1 LVFNLRGEKEMK
13 IAFKV
18 IAFIFIVGV
27 FTGCKKF
34 LDRPPL
40 TDFTEE
46 TAWDSEDKLR
56 LYANQFYTTFFDGYG
71 NGYTT
76 TGAPLVGFTNS
87 DDMVVQGNQPNFTR
101 AVPNSGIWSY
111 NTIRSVNIMIDRIE
125 TRMTDVLTPAA
136 KAHWQGIGR
145 FFRAFR
151 YAQLVQSYGDVPYYT
166 REIFDDELDELYKPR
181 TPRNEVMDAVYDDLK
196 FAMQNVRLDDGAQ
209 NVNRYVV
216 AGFVSRLALVEG
228 TWQKYYYKNEAQ
240 AKKFLELAVEAAD
253 MVMSSGKYSIVTD
266 YKTLFTSNDL
276 SGNRECILYRK
287 YDAAAG
293 VTHAI
298 ASYGNLA
305 ESTLNGPTSDL
316 LKSYILTNGRVWQN
330 PGTLNASFKL
340 DNMIATRDS
349 RFEATFYSKPS
360 ALNRGSYYYITKFL
374 PRDVEKRTQV
384 DLLGM
389 PPEFTGDKNE
399 TDAPVLRYAEV
410 LLNWIEAKV
419 ELETMGG
426 AAIIQDDIDKSI
438 NKLRDRPL
446 AAEAKARGVSL
457 TAHLSLAALP
467 ADPSR
472 DPEVSAL
479 LWEVRRER
487 RMEFAFEIFRLAD
500 LRRWSKLEYMDNNLN
515 TDLITGGWIDFQT
528 QLPSQLTAAN
538 VGKLA
543 VVKENGTETVYNGS
557 NPGAME
563 GFYKNTANVGRLP
576 FLNQPNVN
584 PYLTP
589 VGLVQIDDYAAR
601 GYKLQQ
607 TQGWPQN

>member
-1 LVFNLRGEKEMK
+1 MK
-13 IAFKV
+13 ITYKV
-18 IAFIFIVGV
+18 IV
-27 FTGCKKF
+27 FTLVLGMITGCKKF

-40 TDFTEE
+40 TEFTDE
-46 TAWDSEDKLR
+46 TAWDSEEKLR
-56 LYANQFYTTFFDGYG
+56 LYANQFYTSFFSGYG
-71 NGYTT
+71 NGFSTA
-76 TGAPLVGFTNS
+76 GAPLVNFTNS
-87 DDMVVQGNQPNFTR
+87 DDVVVQGNQINFTR
-101 AVPNSGIWSY
+101 SVPNSSSWNY
-111 NTIRSVNIMIDRIE
+111 ETIRTANIMLDRIE

-151 YAQLVQSYGDVPYYT
+151 YSQLVQSFGDVPYYT
-166 REIFDDELDELYKPR
+166 REIFDNEPEELYKAR
-181 TPRNEVMDAVYDDLK
+181 TPRNEIMDAVYDDLK
-196 FAMQNVRLDDGAQ
+196 FAMQNVRTADGAQ

-216 AGFVSRLALVEG
+216 AGFASRLALVEG
-228 TWQKYYYKNEAQ
+228 TWQKYYYKNDAQ
-240 AKKFLELAVEAAD
+240 AKKFLELAVEAANL
-253 MVMSSGKYSIVTD
+253 VMANTSYGIATD

-276 SGNRECILYRK
+276 SGNRECILFRK
-287 YDAAAG
+287 YDPAVG

-298 ASYGNLA
+298 ASYSNLS
-305 ESTLNGPTSDL
+305 ESTTNGPTSDL
-316 LKSYILTNGRVWQN
+316 LKSYVLTNGRVWNN
-330 PGTLNASFKL
+330 PGTANPSFFL

-360 ALNRGSYYYITKFL
+360 TLNRGSYYYITKFL
-374 PRDVEKRTQV
+374 PRSVEKATQV
-384 DLLGM
+384 DMQGL
-389 PPEFTGDKNE
+389 PAEFTGDRNA

-419 ELETMGG
+419 ELETLGG
-426 AAIIQDDIDKSI
+426 AAITQLDIDNSI
-438 NKLRDRPL
+438 NKIRLRPL
-446 AAEAKARGVSL
+446 APEAVAKGVSL
-457 TAHLSLAALP
+457 TAPLRLDQIP

-515 TDLITGGWIDFQT
+515 PDLITGGWVNFQT
-528 QLPSQLTAAN
+528 LTPNQLTPAN

-543 VVKENGTETVYNGS
+543 VVKEDGTEIIYNGTNATQ
-557 NPGAME
+557 MF

-576 FLNQPNVN
+576 FLNQANIN

-589 VGLVQIDDYAAR
+589 VGLSQIDFYASR

-607 TQGWPQN
+607 TEGWPQN

>member
-1 LVFNLRGEKEMK
+1 MK
-13 IAFKV
+13 IIFKIVFVFV
-18 IAFIFIVGV
+18 IIA

-40 TDFTEE
+40 TSEVDA
-46 TAWDSEDKLR
+46 TAWTSEEKLR
-56 LYANQFYTTFFDGYG
+56 LYANQYYTTFFTGNG

-76 TGAPLVGFTNS
+76 DGAPLVGFTNT

-111 NTIRSVNIMIDRIE
+111 TTIRSVNIMLDRVE
-125 TRMTDVLTPAA
+125 TRMSEVLTPAA
-136 KAHWQGIGR
+136 KAHWLGVGR

-151 YAQLVQSYGDVPYYT
+151 YSQLVQAYGDVPYYT
-166 REIFDDELDELYKPR
+166 REIFDTELDELYKPR

-196 FAMQNVRLDDGAQ
+196 FAMQNVRTDDGEQ

-216 AGFVSRLALVEG
+216 AGFVSRMALNEG
-228 TWQKYYYKNEAQ
+228 TWQKYYYKNDAQ
-240 AKKFLELAVEAAD
+240 SKKFLELAIQAAD
-253 MVMSSGKYSIVTD
+253 LVIASGRYDINTD
-266 YKTLFTSNDL
+266 YKTIFTSKDL
-276 SGNRECILYRK
+276 KGNKECVLYRQ

-316 LKSYILTNGRVWQN
+316 LKSYLLTTGDVWQN
-330 PGTLNASFKL
+330 ATPTNAAFNL
-340 DNMIATRDS
+340 DNMIVTRDS

-360 ALNRGSYYYITKFL
+360 PLNRGSFYYITKYL
-374 PRDVEKRTQV
+374 PREVEKRTQV

-419 ELETMGG
+419 ELESLGG
-426 AAIIQDDIDKSI
+426 SVIMQADIDKSI
-438 NKLRDRPL
+438 NKIRNRPL
-446 AAEAKARGVSL
+446 APEAVAKGVTK
-457 TAHLSLAALP
+457 TAPLSLAAIP
-467 ADPSR
+467 ADPGR

-515 TDLITGGWIDFQT
+515 TDLITGGWVNFQT

-543 VVKENGTETVYNGS
+543 VVSATGTETVYTGTNAA
-557 NPGAME
+557 AMN

-576 FLNQPNVN
+576 FINQANIN

-589 VGLVQIDDYAAR
+589 VGLVQMNDYAAR

>member
-1 LVFNLRGEKEMK
+1 MK
-13 IAFKV
+13 IAYKI
-18 IAFIFIVGV
+18 IAFILVVGLA
-27 FTGCKKF
+27 TGCKKF

-40 TDFTEE
+40 TEFTDE
-46 TAWDSEDKLR
+46 TAWDSEDKVR
-56 LYANQFYTTFFDGYG
+56 LYANQFYAGFFTGYG

-87 DDMVVQGNQPNFTR
+87 DDIVVQGNQVNFTR
-101 AVPNSGIWSY
+101 SVPNSSTWSY
-111 NTIRSVNIMIDRIE
+111 ESIRSINIMLDRVD

-136 KAHWQGIGR
+136 KAHWIGVGR

-151 YAQLVQSYGDVPYYT
+151 YSQLVQSFGDVPYYT
-166 REIFDDELDELYKPR
+166 REIFDNEPDELYKPR

-196 FAMQNVRLDDGAQ
+196 FAMQNVKIADGAQ
-209 NVNRYVV
+209 NVNRFVV
-216 AGFVSRLALVEG
+216 AGFASRLALVEG
-228 TWQKYYYKNEAQ
+228 TWQKYYYKNDAQ
-240 AKKFLELAVEAAD
+240 AKKFLELAVEAANL
-253 MVMSSGKYSIVTD
+253 VMANPAYAITTD
-266 YKTLFTSNDL
+266 YKTLFTSDDL
-276 SGNRECILYRK
+276 SANRECILYRK
-287 YDAAAG
+287 YDAAGG

-316 LKSYILTNGRVWQN
+316 LKSYILNNGRVWQS
-330 PGTLNASFKL
+330 PGTLNAAFDL
-340 DNMIATRDS
+340 NNMIATRDS

-374 PRDVEKRTQV
+374 PRSVEKATQV
-384 DLLGM
+384 DMQGM
-389 PPEFTGDKNE
+389 PPAFTGDKNE

-419 ELETMGG
+419 ELEELGG
-426 AAIIQDDIDKSI
+426 AAVTQMDIENSI
-438 NKLRDRPL
+438 NKIRLRPL
-446 AAEAKARGVSL
+446 AQEAVDRGVKLTAPLSL
-457 TAHLSLAALP
+457 TALP

-500 LRRWSKLEYMDNNLN
+500 LKRWSKLEYMDNNLN
-515 TDLITGGWIDFQT
+515 TDLITGGWVNFQS
-528 QLPSQLTAAN
+528 QLPSQLIPAN

-543 VVKENGTETVYNGS
+543 VVKEDGTEVVYNGN
-557 NPGAME
+557 NPGAMT

-576 FLNQPNVN
+576 FLNQGNIN

-589 VGLVQIDDYAAR
+589 VGLSQIDFYASR

-607 TQGWPQN
+607 TEGWPQN

>member
-1 LVFNLRGEKEMK
+1 MK
-13 IAFKV
+13 IAFK
-18 IAFIFIVGV
+18 IAFV
-27 FTGCKKF
+27 FTIISLVGCKKF

-40 TDFTEE
+40 TVDIDPE
-46 TAWDSEDKLR
+46 AWTSEDKLR
-56 LYANQFYTTFFDGYG
+56 LYANKYYTEFFTGYNSG
-71 NGYTT
+71 FTT
-76 TGAPLVGFTNS
+76 TGAPLVGFTNT

-101 AVPNSGIWSY
+101 AVPNSSIWSY
-111 NTIRSVNIMIDRIE
+111 GTIRSVNIMLDRIE
-125 TRMTDVLTPAA
+125 TKMSGILTPAA
-136 KAHWQGIGR
+136 KNHWIGIGR

-151 YAQLVQSYGDVPYYT
+151 YSQLVQSFGDVPHYN
-166 REIFDDELDELYKPR
+166 REILPNELDELYKPR
-181 TPRNEVMDAVYDDLK
+181 TPRNQVMDAVYEDLK
-196 FAMQNVRLDDGAQ
+196 FAMQNVRLDDGDQ
-209 NVNRYVV
+209 FVNRYVV
-216 AGFVSRLALVEG
+216 AGFASRIALSEG
-228 TWQKYYYKNEAQ
+228 TWQKYYYKNDAQ

-253 MVMSSGKYSIVTD
+253 YVINSGRYDINTD
-266 YKTLFTSNDL
+266 YKSIFTSKEL
-276 SGNRECILYRK
+276 KGNKECVLYRN

-316 LKSYILTNGRVWQN
+316 LKAYILTNGQVWQN
-330 PGTLNASFKL
+330 PGTLNASFNL

-360 ALNRGSYYYITKFL
+360 VLNRGSYYYITKFL

-384 DLLGM
+384 DMLGM

-419 ELETMGG
+419 ELETLGG
-426 AAIIQDDIDKSI
+426 LAITQADIDKTI
-438 NKLRDRPL
+438 NKIRNRPL
-446 AAEAKARGVSL
+446 APEAIARGVVKTAPLSL
-457 TAHLSLAALP
+457 TALP

-515 TDLITGGWIDFQT
+515 TDLITGGWVNFQT
-528 QLPSQLTAAN
+528 LTPSQLTAAN

-543 VVKENGTETVYNGS
+543 VVSTTGVEVVYNGT
-557 NPGAME
+557 NAAQMT
-563 GFYKNTANVGRLP
+563 GFYKNTANVPRLP
-576 FLNQPNVN
+576 FINQANIN

-589 VGLVQIDDYAAR
+589 VGINEMNEYQVR